1 MTAGFCVINPEGR
14 DETRQFPAGA
24 GSPADAGHPP
34 VNYHAYA
41 ACHSGSFLR
50 SVGEMPASTRVALVL
65 LRKRNLRA
73 VLKTLSVLRARG
85 VTALVSLK
93 ESGAH
98 QVADFLNDAG
108 RSVLFRTICKEAD
121 GFLSSTPELASLYRT
136 AGCRG
141 GFFAPTPYPLEERA
155 WDFGIPLA
163 RRSGIFV
170 GTREFGVPSRNHW
183 SALST
188 AVALA
193 GIHSIPVTVLNG
205 EGRRG
210 RKLLAGFARSG
221 VDLRIVEGRMPY
233 PQYLRLVAAHR
244 IVFQRDTSAV
254 PGQVAGDA
262 LLCRMPCIGGNGAV
276 DRLAFGNPPEDPME
290 AASLLL
296 SDDSHWEQS
305 VAASMERSR
314 ERLGFTAVRTLIAR
328 EVATLQNKDEG

>member
-14 DETRQFPAGA
+14 DETRLFPAGA
-24 GSPADAGHPP
+24 GSPDDSGHPP

-41 ACHSGSFLR
+41 ACHSGAFLR
-50 SVGEMPASTRVALVL
+50 SAAEMPSATGVALVL
-65 LRKRNLRA
+65 LRKRNLRT
-73 VLKTLSVLRARG
+73 VLKTLSALRARG

-93 ESGAH
+93 ESGTH

-108 RSVLFRTICKEAD
+108 RSALFRTVCGEAD
-121 GFLSSTPELASLYRT
+121 GFLSSTPDLVSLYRT
-136 AGCRG
+136 AGCSG
-141 GFFAPTPYPLEERA
+141 GFFAPTPYPLEESL

-183 SALST
+183 SALSS

-193 GIHSIPVTVLNG
+193 GIHSIPVTVVNG

-221 VDLRIVEGRMPY
+221 VDLRIVEGCMPY
-233 PQYLRLVAAHR
+233 PEYLRLVAAHR
-244 IVFQRDTSAV
+244 VVFQRDTSTV

-276 DRLAFGNPPEDPME
+276 DRLAFGNPREDPME

-305 VAASMERSR
+305 VASSMERARQS
-314 ERLGFTAVRTLIAR
+314 LGFTAVRTLIDR
-328 EVATLQNKDEG
+328 EVSSLRKKHEA